1 MGWIVKLG
9 RRNMFG
15 DDVFPT
21 ETSARYAIVCAIR
34 GARRN
39 SDAIKYTKAT
49 VVKTKK
55 QPNVTK

>member
-21 ETSARYAIVCAIR
+21 ETSARYAIVYAIR
-34 GARRN
+34 GARTAKE
-39 SDAIKYTKAT
+39 AIKYTKAT
-49 VVKTKK
+49 VVKTKR
-55 QPNVTK
+55 PANVTK